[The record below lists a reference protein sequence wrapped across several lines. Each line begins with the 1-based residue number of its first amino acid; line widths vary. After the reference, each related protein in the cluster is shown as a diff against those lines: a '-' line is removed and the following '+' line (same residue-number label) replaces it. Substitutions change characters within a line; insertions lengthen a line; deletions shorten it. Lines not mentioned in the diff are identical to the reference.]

1 MRRYFMR
8 DGHIAAVEELTELSD
23 EEATAKAHALFSER
37 KHLFEGFEL
46 WGRTR
51 VLVRHPEPAAPHN
64 AAVWPLY
71 NAGLFPRS
79 SMRMPHADDKL
90 TLADTRDLADAVA
103 FALRFFEGRKR
114 KHDADAFVATI
125 AAERVVRHLER
136 AGFVLMT
143 KPPLDGHS
151 ALGRVFEGSAP
162 LDT

>member
-1 MRRYFMR
+1 V
-8 DGHIAAVEELTELSD
+8 GS
-23 EEATAKAHALFSER
+23 HARAS
-37 KHLFEGFEL
+37 
-46 WGRTR
+46 
-51 VLVRHPEPAAPHN
+51 PASRARCPHN

-71 NAGLFPRS
+71 SAGLFPRS

-114 KHDADAFVATI
+114 KHDADAFAATI

-143 KPPLDGHS
+143 KPPLDGRFRGAFLTRCRS
-151 ALGRVFEGSAP
+151 ARPSIGAHETRSASAIERCSGRASCQSRSRQFTVAHLAFARDDRLEV
-162 LDT
+162 